1 MGFFELSVFVG
12 ILRESLKILSKNRL
26 VISTIAT
33 ISILLNSFLLITNT
47 LSMRSVAED
56 LVAKE
61 TFLIL
66 LGPRNPEL
74 AHLLVG
80 IKKDLRIILGLELAI
95 LIMSLAVSLLFTG
108 ATVIASA
115 LAYKGNSLTFKDLK
129 SRLARSCMRQFI
141 TLFHVALLITGYV
154 ILVLAI
160 LILLI
165 VFTDPPNVS
174 KATSIAIRI
183 VGLLFWSYLSVVW
196 VLAIVASVIEDSCY
210 GIEALGKASALV
222 KGNRLHGFAL
232 NFLLMLPLLI
242 IEPGYKMS
250 MDKKSLWIKIVIKLL
265 LIILYCLV
273 TMFQFVTFTVLYFQC
288 KKAYGEEI
296 EMQGSSMEYT
306 KIPSTPVGFEDAPE
320 PEGC

>member
-1 MGFFELSVFVG
+1 MGFFDLSVFVS
-12 ILRESLKILSKNRL
+12 ILRESLKILSKNGL
-26 VISTIAT
+26 VISAIAA
-33 ISILLNSFLLITNT
+33 IAIILNSLLLIADT
-47 LSMRSVAED
+47 LSMRYVAKD

-66 LGPRNPEL
+66 LGPQNPEFARL
-74 AHLLVG
+74 IVG
-80 IKKDLRIILGLELAI
+80 IKTDLRIILGLELAI
-95 LIMSLAVSLLFTG
+95 LIASLAVCLFFAG
-108 ATVIASA
+108 ATVILSA

-129 SRLARSCMRQFI
+129 SRLARSCTRQFI

-154 ILVLAI
+154 ILVLAN

-210 GIEALGKASALV
+210 GIEALGKASAL
-222 KGNRLHGFAL
+222 
-232 NFLLMLPLLI
+232 
-242 IEPGYKMS
+242 
-250 MDKKSLWIKIVIKLL
+250 IVIKLL

-273 TMFQFVTFTVLYFQC
+273 TMFQYVTFTVLYFQC
-288 KKAYGEEI
+288 KKAHGEEI
-296 EMQGSSMEYT
+296 EMQGSGMEYW
-306 KIPSTPVGFEDAPE
+306 KIPSTPVSIEDALE
-320 PEGC
+320 PEEC